1 MALGLAKNWTIER
14 LRRAV
19 VAVAAVLLLAILGS
33 VIYGHWRLR
42 HIAQDLPAR
51 LGVTIQQTTRGYVL
65 SKTEQGRTVFTLHAA
80 RAVEFKSGKRVSL
93 HDVEID
99 MYNQQGGAADTIS
112 GSDFEFDPRSEIVE
126 SRGETHIVLHSPPG
140 ATGRGLAGSSSA
152 GQPIRIT
159 TNDLVF
165 NQKTGIATCNG
176 EVDFQVANSNGQAI
190 GAVYDSKQSHLLLR
204 SQVVLTTTM
213 QNRPAVLHAS
223 EGIYDK
229 SADQI
234 HLRQPRY
241 SSTLPNGTERGEA
254 RQATVYLRKD
264 GSAER
269 LDAQGDVRL
278 VSADGTVVQSS
289 ALNATLGEKSQ
300 PQYMQFS
307 GGVLFL
313 QNQPEQ
319 QTDGSSQQAEV
330 QFDAQGRAQSAM
342 FDRAVRF
349 QQVDQN
355 EMHLRRTLRC
365 DRLKLHLLPAIHG
378 QAKLQTAQASGNAMF
393 TSQST
398 TPQHA
403 PLQTA
408 VSAQMLNA
416 KFGAGNQI
424 RHMDG
429 AGQTGIRTIAANGD
443 IDTSTGDTLKID
455 FALPPPPGLKKSVA
469 PAVSSTQPA
478 GDRASSAEPG
488 AQSIQTAVQ
497 TGHVVLTQ
505 IASAKKGAAS
515 QSSVSTANAA
525 RAEYIAANDTLTLT
539 GTPAYHTDQME
550 ITADEIEVKRATG
563 DVTLSDDVQST
574 LRSGSQPGTAP
585 AAAMLGGGNQPV
597 HIIAQHAILL
607 HRQQQ
612 AIFTGRARL
621 WQGGDAVAAPVIE
634 LSQKMQTLTAY
645 SAQPCGQCVVSNFI
659 SQTAATT
666 QPPKVR
672 LPSNDRTSTFRIL
685 SGRLLYSDAER
696 KATFV
701 GKVQVISA
709 SGELFA
715 DHAEMF
721 LVPANHG
728 SVNRVSSHS
737 GGDIANVSS
746 RKNNSGQS
754 SIEKIVATGHV
765 RWMQP
770 GRRGTG
776 TRLVY
781 TANDGHFVLT
791 GDAENPPQIFDAD
804 RGTVTGQ
811 VLTFTSPEQ
820 AIIVS
825 GNTSKSTTTR
835 TRVKKS

>member
-1 MALGLAKNWTIER
+1 MAPGFVRNWTIER

-19 VAVAAVLLLAILGS
+19 VAVAAVLLLVILGS

-99 MYNQQGGAADTIS
+99 LYNRQGGAADTIS
-112 GSDFEFDPRSEIVE
+112 GSDFEFDPHSEIVE
-126 SRGETHIVLHSPPG
+126 SRGETHIVLHSPPS
-140 ATGRGLAGSSSA
+140 ATGAGLAGSNA
-152 GQPIRIT
+152 GQPIRIA

-165 NQKTGIATCNG
+165 NQKTGIATCSG

-190 GAVYDSKQSHLLLR
+190 GAVYDSKRSHLLLR
-204 SQVVLTTTM
+204 SQVVLMTTT
-213 QNRPAVLHAS
+213 QSHPAVVHAS
-223 EGIYDK
+223 QVEYDRD
-229 SADQI
+229 SRQI
-234 HLRQPRY
+234 HLVQPRY

-269 LDAQGDVRL
+269 LDGQGDVQL
-278 VSADGTVVQSS
+278 TSADGAVVQS
-289 ALNATLGEKSQ
+289 AAMNATLGEKTQ
-300 PQYMQFS
+300 LQDMKFS

-319 QTDGSSQQAEV
+319 QTDGSSQEAEV
-330 QFDAQGRAQSAM
+330 QFDAQGRAQFAT
-342 FDRAVRF
+342 FDHTVRF

-355 EMHLRRTLRC
+355 ETHLRRTLSC
-365 DRLKLHLLPAIHG
+365 DRLKLHLLPAAHG
-378 QAKLQTAQASGNAMF
+378 QAKLQTAQATGNAVF
-393 TSQST
+393 TSRST
-398 TPQHA
+398 PPGHA
-403 PLQTA
+403 PLETA
-408 VSAQMLNA
+408 LGAQILNA
-416 KFGAGNQI
+416 KFGAENQLQHI
-424 RHMDG
+424 DG
-429 AGQTGIRTIAANGD
+429 TGQTRVRTIAANGD
-443 IDTSTGDTLKID
+443 VDTSTGDTLKVD
-455 FALPPPPGLKKSVA
+455 FA
-469 PAVSSTQPA
+469 PA
-478 GDRASSAEPG
+478 SAEGAKDIGPEVHTSRAASDHASHDAFG

-505 IASAKKGAAS
+505 VGSTKKGTAS
-515 QSSVSTANAA
+515 QSNISTATAA
-525 RAEYIAANDTLTLT
+525 RAEYAAANDTLTLT
-539 GTPAYHTDQME
+539 GAPAFHNDQLEM
-550 ITADEIEVKRATG
+550 TADKIEVKRATG
-563 DVTLSDDVQST
+563 DATFSGAVQST
-574 LRSGSQPGTAP
+574 LESSARLGNAP
-585 AAAMLGGGNQPV
+585 AGGLLDAGNQPV
-597 HIIAQHAILL
+597 HIIAQRAVLL
-607 HRQQQ
+607 HQQQ
-612 AIFTGRARL
+612 RAVFTGRARL

-634 LSQKMQTLTAY
+634 VSQKLQTLTAY
-645 SAQPCGQCVVSNFI
+645 STQPCVQCVVSNFV
-659 SQTAATT
+659 SQTASKTPTGKTKA
-666 QPPKVR
+666 
-672 LPSNDRTSTFRIL
+672 SGDNRTSTFRVL
-685 SGRLLYSDAER
+685 SDKLLYSDAER

-701 GKVQVISA
+701 GKVQVIDA
-709 SGELFA
+709 NGELFA
-715 DHAEMF
+715 DHAEVF
-721 LVPANHG
+721 LAPADRGAKSRIRSN
-728 SVNRVSSHS
+728 SVTNVANFSASENTS
-737 GGDIANVSS
+737 GE
-746 RKNNSGQS
+746 S

-765 RWMQP
+765 RLMQP

-825 GNTSKSTTTR
+825 GNSSKSTTTR